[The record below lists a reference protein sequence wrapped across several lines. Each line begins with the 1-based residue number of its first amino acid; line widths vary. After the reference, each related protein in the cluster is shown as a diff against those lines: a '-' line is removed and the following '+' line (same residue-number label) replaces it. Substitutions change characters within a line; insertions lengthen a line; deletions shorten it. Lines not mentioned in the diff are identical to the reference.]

1 MWNKPYHEKVKVH
14 SLYGHLMDMK
24 RLRAAWKKVKSNDGA
39 GGVDKVTIGMFECQ
53 LDLQL
58 KTLQRQLQEK
68 TYRPQP
74 VRRVPIE
81 KVGSDKLR
89 NLGIPT
95 VRDRIVQ
102 QVVKDLLEP
111 IFDPHFS
118 ARSHG
123 YRAGHSQHGALDE
136 VKIFRKPFD
145 WVLDADIKG
154 FFDNVDHEILLDL
167 VNERVSDGSILKL
180 LRMFLESG
188 VYFDGMVHPTDVG
201 TPQGGVISPLLANIY
216 LHHLDRQLT
225 AEDIF
230 FVRYADDMVVFCDSR
245 ADAEATQRLIGEILE
260 NELHVELN
268 AEKTKIVYLRYEK
281 DVNGNLLPDYGPFEY
296 LGFRVSRSGMSPCER
311 SVKKFKDS
319 IRDVTIRHRTYETSW
334 WIRTLNSKIRG
345 WCNYFGYGTVKKIY
359 RDLSGWIRT
368 RVRLNLGS
376 RKKSHIRYNGRC
388 MKTLRQ
394 RYTNAVLRE
403 LGLITP
409 DLLLDG

>member
-1 MWNKPYHEKVKVH
+1 MWNKPYHEKLKVH
-14 SLYGHLMDMK
+14 SLYGHLLDMN
-24 RLRAAWKKVKSNDGA
+24 RLRNAWKKVKSNDGA
-39 GGVDKVTIGMFECQ
+39 GGVDKVTLGMFECQ

-68 TYRPQP
+68 TYLPQP

-81 KVGSDKLR
+81 KDGSDKLR

-102 QVVKDLLEP
+102 QVVKELLEP

-123 YRAGHSQHGALDE
+123 YRPGHSQHGALDE
-136 VKIFRKPFD
+136 VKVFRKHFD

-154 FFDNVDHEILLDL
+154 FFDNVNHEVLLDL
-167 VNERVSDGSILKL
+167 VNERVSDG
-180 LRMFLESG
+180 
-188 VYFDGMVHPTDVG
+188 MVHPSDVG

-230 FVRYADDMVVFCDSR
+230 FVRYADDMVLFCESR
-245 ADAEATQRLIGEILE
+245 ADAEATQRLISEILE
-260 NELHVELN
+260 NELHVELS
-268 AEKTKIVYLRYEK
+268 AEKTKIVYLKYEK
-281 DVNGNLLPDYGPFEY
+281 DADENLHPDYGPFEF
-296 LGFRVSRSGMSPCER
+296 LGFRVSRTGMSPCER
-311 SVKKFKDS
+311 SINKFKNN
-319 IRDVTIRHRTYETSW
+319 IREVTIRHRTYETSW

-345 WCNYFGYGTVKKIY
+345 WCNYFGYGTVKKVY

-376 RKKSHIRYNGRC
+376 RKKSHIRYNSRC

-409 DLLLDG
+409 DLLLDS